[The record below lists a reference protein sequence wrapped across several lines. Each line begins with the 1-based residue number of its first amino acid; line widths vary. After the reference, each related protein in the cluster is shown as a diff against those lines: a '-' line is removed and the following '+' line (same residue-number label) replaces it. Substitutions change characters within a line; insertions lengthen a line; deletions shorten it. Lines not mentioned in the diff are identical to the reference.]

1 MRMLQ
6 RMMKDRETGVC
17 EQGLV
22 ANPTARIFAENLE
35 EAITIVLSPKPH
47 VSQPFL
53 AVRCTVPMPGK
64 KFGQARSR
72 KALEGDCYRVLR
84 PYVTGT
90 IGHVMLNGASWLAWT
105 EDCINC
111 CSSLR

>member
-35 EAITIVLSPKPH
+35 EAITIVLSPKSH
-47 VSQPFL
+47 VSRLFFCRTL
-53 AVRCTVPMPGK
+53 YGAHSREEIW
-64 KFGQARSR
+64 ARQGLGRPSR
-72 KALEGDCYRVLR
+72 GVVIE
-84 PYVTGT
+84 
-90 IGHVMLNGASWLAWT
+90 H
-105 EDCINC
+105 
-111 CSSLR
+111 